1 MAEKYV
7 IAIDEGTTSAR
18 AIVFDK
24 ELNILGIGQTEFTQY
39 YPQPGYVEH
48 NPEEIWQAQ
57 LLAINKALEKAK
69 IDWNNILSIG
79 ITNQRETTVMWD
91 TRTGKPIYNA
101 IVWQDRRTASITDYL
116 KANYLRLIKDR
127 TGLVPDPYFSASKI
141 KWILDNVPN
150 AREKAEKGEIKFGTI
165 DTYLIWKLTNGKVH
179 VTDYSN
185 ASRTMLFNIRKLEWD
200 REILE
205 ILKIPE
211 AILPDVK
218 ASSEIYG
225 YAEVF
230 NSSIPISGDA
240 GDQQAALFGQ
250 IAFNQGDVKCTYGTG
265 SFILLNTGTNLVSSN
280 DLLTTIAWGIGKG
293 ITYALEGSIF
303 ITGAAVQWFRDGLRA
318 IDVSDEIEPLASSVP
333 DNGGVY
339 FVPAFTGLGAPY
351 WDPYARGLIIGI
363 TRGTTKAHI
372 ARAILE
378 SMAYQTMDVLG
389 IMQRDSGIKI
399 DALKVDGGASKNNLL
414 MQFQADIL
422 KMKVVRPKIMET
434 TSMGV
439 AMLAGLSVGYW
450 NSMDELKQKW
460 KIDQV
465 FEPKMDDEYRE
476 RLYAG
481 WKEAVRRALGWAKT
495 FGG

>member
-1 MAEKYV
+1 MGV
-7 IAIDEGTTSAR
+7 
-18 AIVFDK
+18 
-24 ELNILGIGQTEFTQY
+24 
-39 YPQPGYVEH
+39 
-48 NPEEIWQAQ
+48 
-57 LLAINKALEKAK
+57 
-69 IDWNNILSIG
+69 
-79 ITNQRETTVMWD
+79 
-91 TRTGKPIYNA
+91 
-101 IVWQDRRTASITDYL
+101 
-116 KANYLRLIKDR
+116 
-127 TGLVPDPYFSASKI
+127 
-141 KWILDNVPN
+141 
-150 AREKAEKGEIKFGTI
+150 
-165 DTYLIWKLTNGKVH
+165 
-179 VTDYSN
+179 
-185 ASRTMLFNIRKLEWD
+185 
-200 REILE
+200 
-205 ILKIPE
+205 
-211 AILPDVK
+211 
-218 ASSEIYG
+218 
-225 YAEVF
+225 
-230 NSSIPISGDA
+230 
-240 GDQQAALFGQ
+240 
-250 IAFNQGDVKCTYGTG
+250 
-265 SFILLNTGTNLVSSN
+265 
-280 DLLTTIAWGIGKG
+280 GKG

-318 IDVSDEIEPLASSVP
+318 IDVSDEIEPLAGSVP

-399 DALKVDGGASKNNLL
+399 DALKVDGGASKNDLL

-476 RLYAG
+476 KLYSG

-495 FGG
+495 IGG